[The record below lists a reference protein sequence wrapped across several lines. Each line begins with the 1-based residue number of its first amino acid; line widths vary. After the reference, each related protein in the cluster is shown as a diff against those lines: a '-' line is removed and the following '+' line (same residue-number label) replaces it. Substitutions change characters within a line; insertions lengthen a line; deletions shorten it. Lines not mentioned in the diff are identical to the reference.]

1 MCVLPGQPTAG
12 RWKRTFG
19 PRTAYIPV
27 REQLLVL
34 QARQLRLARRWFLGL
49 GVSWGAGIAVALIA
63 QVAPASSQAG
73 PIAGALFFAGLGCT
87 SASIVLLLQR
97 VSTIPIRSRGFIGD
111 DRVAYLRIFDA
122 HPAFVAAL
130 DHGPAPDALGIA
142 LPQHRSPSG
151 PPSRG
156 RPRGAS
162 IAACD

>member
-63 QVAPASSQAG
+63 QVAPASSQA
-73 PIAGALFFAGLGCT
+73 